1 MRLLWSGTALDRLRL
16 WTGLVL
22 FAFVATHL
30 LNHAVGLWSLEAMTT
45 VQHWRLAVT
54 RSPPGFVVLTASLL
68 THAGLALWKLA
79 RLRTL
84 RLRRAEVL
92 QGLSGLV
99 IPYLLMNH
107 LFEAGVGPRSLG
119 VAAAYPAILPLLW
132 PAKLSGQ
139 TLLIIV
145 VWLHGCLGL
154 HYWLRGEN
162 WYRAASH
169 VLAALAALIP
179 AAALAGF
186 VVAGREA
193 ARLAAADPTG
203 RAAIE
208 SAAGISAATRV
219 AMEAHAADAK
229 VAFYGLVA
237 LTVAILALRL
247 FAVRRPAEFPV
258 VYAGGPTVRSAVGP
272 TLLEISRTNRVPH
285 LSVCGGKARCSTCRV
300 RIVER
305 GEGLAPPAEAEQ
317 RLLRRIGAPPDVRL
331 ACQIRPNGPLMV
343 ALLLKPTAQFLTP
356 SLASGFE
363 AAGVDR
369 EAAVLFVDI
378 RGFTRLSQA
387 KLAYDVVHIL
397 NSFFAGVGQ
406 AIEAAGGRVDK
417 YIGDGL
423 MAVFEHPSGLPGAAR
438 AAVEAVVAI
447 DDALGGRQSPARG
460 RNRRAAPARDGPAR
474 RPAGDRADRL
484 GRGGAADGHRAGGQ
498 HREQA
503 REPGEG
509 EKRRTRRFAR
519 MRDRGRTFAGGARC
533 RRGRHSRAGGAVP
546 RPAGG
551 GGADSRRQR
560 PAWRR
565 NRARLVEGDVRGTR
579 HGLIGRCRGR
589 EGSMVR
595 CEQPH
600 VLASMLG
607 GDRDCVGDRTEQ
619 DGTGA
624 KPGAALRWANCASTR
639 RSSGRLQFRGS
650 YLDAGARRTCPDHS
664 IVVEASRR
672 RSDRASVH
680 WRWHRSARGSSGA
693 NAMVPNTDRQG
704 AGPVA
709 NEPWTCGASRER
721 RRFIEGIFNGA
732 MKALGTTHRVDAG

>member
-1 MRLLWSGTALDRLRL
+1 MRLLWSGTARDRLRL

-99 IPYLLMNH
+99 IPYLLMSH
-107 LFEAGVGPRSLG
+107 LFQAGVGPRSLG

-193 ARLAAADPTG
+193 ARLAAADLTG

-219 AMEAHAADAK
+219 TMEAHAADAK

-247 FAVRRPAEFPV
+247 FAVRRPAEFPI

-369 EAAVLFVDI
+369 EVAVLFVDI

-447 DDALGGRQSPARG
+447 DDALGRVNRQLADEIAEPLRLAMGLHGGRLVIG
-460 RNRRAAPARDGPAR
+460 RIGWGAAALPTVIGPAVNIASR
-474 RPAGDRADRL
+474 LESLAKARNVALAVSRECAIAAGLSLEGFAVDEVDIRGLEALFPVLLVADV
-484 GRGGAADGHRAGGQ
+484 AGL
-498 HREQA
+498 R
-503 REPGEG
+503 
-509 EKRRTRRFAR
+509 
-519 MRDRGRTFAGGARC
+519 
-533 RRGRHSRAGGAVP
+533 
-546 RPAGG
+546 
-551 GGADSRRQR
+551 
-560 PAWRR
+560 
-565 NRARLVEGDVRGTR
+565 
-579 HGLIGRCRGR
+579 
-589 EGSMVR
+589 
-595 CEQPH
+595 
-600 VLASMLG
+600 
-607 GDRDCVGDRTEQ
+607 
-619 DGTGA
+619 GA
-624 KPGAALRWANCASTR
+624 KAAAA
-639 RSSGRLQFRGS
+639 
-650 YLDAGARRTCPDHS
+650 
-664 IVVEASRR
+664 E
-672 RSDRASVH
+672 
-680 WRWHRSARGSSGA
+680 
-693 NAMVPNTDRQG
+693 
-704 AGPVA
+704 
-709 NEPWTCGASRER
+709 
-721 RRFIEGIFNGA
+721 
-732 MKALGTTHRVDAG
+732 

>member
-1 MRLLWSGTALDRLRL
+1 MRLLWSGTARDRLRL

-30 LNHAVGLWSLEAMTT
+30 LNHAVGLWSLEAMAT

-119 VAAAYPAILPLLW
+119 AAAVYPAILPLLW

-154 HYWLRGEN
+154 HYWLRGES

-169 VLAALAALIP
+169 VLAAFAALIP

-193 ARLAAADPTG
+193 ARLAAADPAG
-203 RAAIE
+203 QPAIE
-208 SAAGISAATRV
+208 SAAGISAATRA
-219 AMEAHAADAK
+219 AMDAHAADAK
-229 VAFYGLVA
+229 VAYLCLVA

-247 FAVRRPAEFPV
+247 LVVRRSAEFPV
-258 VYAGGPTVRSAVGP
+258 VYAGGPTVRSAFGP
-272 TLLEISRTNRVPH
+272 TLLEISRANRVPH

-300 RIVER
+300 RIVEG

-343 ALLLKPTAQFLTP
+343 ALLLKPTAQFLAP
-356 SLASGFE
+356 LASGFE

-387 KLAYDVVHIL
+387 MLAYDIVHIL

-423 MAVFEHPSGLPGAAR
+423 MAVFEHPNGLPGAAH

-447 DDALGGRQSPARG
+447 DDALGGVNRQLADEIAEPLRLAMGLHGGRLVIGRIGWGAAALPTVIGPAVNIASRLESLAKARNVALAVSGECAIAAGLSLAGLAIDEVEIRG
-460 RNRRAAPARDGPAR
+460 LDARFPVLLVEQVHGLAPARA
-474 RPAGDRADRL
+474 PAG
-484 GRGGAADGHRAGGQ
+484 
-498 HREQA
+498 EQ
-503 REPGEG
+503 
-509 EKRRTRRFAR
+509 
-519 MRDRGRTFAGGARC
+519 
-533 RRGRHSRAGGAVP
+533 
-546 RPAGG
+546 
-551 GGADSRRQR
+551 
-560 PAWRR
+560 
-565 NRARLVEGDVRGTR
+565 
-579 HGLIGRCRGR
+579 
-589 EGSMVR
+589 
-595 CEQPH
+595 
-600 VLASMLG
+600 
-607 GDRDCVGDRTEQ
+607 
-619 DGTGA
+619 
-624 KPGAALRWANCASTR
+624 ST
-639 RSSGRLQFRGS
+639 
-650 YLDAGARRTCPDHS
+650 
-664 IVVEASRR
+664 
-672 RSDRASVH
+672 
-680 WRWHRSARGSSGA
+680 
-693 NAMVPNTDRQG
+693 
-704 AGPVA
+704 
-709 NEPWTCGASRER
+709 
-721 RRFIEGIFNGA
+721 
-732 MKALGTTHRVDAG
+732 

>member
-154 HYWLRGEN
+154 HYWLRGEKG
-162 WYRAASH
+162 YRAASH

-208 SAAGISAATRV
+208 LAAGLSAATRV
-219 AMEAHAADAK
+219 AMDAHAADAK

-258 VYAGGPTVRSAVGP
+258 VYAGGRTVRSAVGP

-447 DDALGGRQSPARG
+447 DDALGECQSPARG

-551 GGADSRRQR
+551 
-560 PAWRR
+560 
-565 NRARLVEGDVRGTR
+565 
-579 HGLIGRCRGR
+579 RCRRAQAGKGR
-589 EGSMVR
+589 RGGVIDR
-595 CEQPH
+595 
-600 VLASMLG
+600 LG
-607 GDRDCVGDRTEQ
+607 GSKWGCSRNSGRSRETAHYFSWSRMRPLWIGPASRGHQRRRPERIQRTRDPASCPVSPTRRSDNEPGPASRTS
-619 DGTGA
+619 
-624 KPGAALRWANCASTR
+624 PSTR
-639 RSSGRLQFRGS
+639 RSH
-650 YLDAGARRTCPDHS
+650 THC
-664 IVVEASRR
+664 
-672 RSDRASVH
+672 
-680 WRWHRSARGSSGA
+680 
-693 NAMVPNTDRQG
+693 
-704 AGPVA
+704 
-709 NEPWTCGASRER
+709 ER
-721 RRFIEGIFNGA
+721 RVA
-732 MKALGTTHRVDAG
+732 MTIQMPHGLSRQPVRKIHHSRSRQTAMNSAVKPRLTPTPTSP

>member
-1 MRLLWSGTALDRLRL
+1 MRLLWSGTARDRLRL

-92 QGLSGLV
+92 QGMSGLV
-99 IPYLLMNH
+99 IPYLLMSH
-107 LFEAGVGPRSLG
+107 LFQAGVGPRSLG

-132 PAKLSGQ
+132 PAKFSGQ

-169 VLAALAALIP
+169 VLAALAALVP

-193 ARLAAADPTG
+193 ARLAAGSTE
-203 RAAIE
+203 RASTEA
-208 SAAGISAATRV
+208 AAGLSAATRAV
-219 AMEAHAADAK
+219 MAAQAADAK
-229 VAFYGLVA
+229 VAYLCLVA
-237 LTVAILALRL
+237 LTVAVLALR
-247 FAVRRPAEFPV
+247 FFVVRRPAEFPV

-272 TLLEISRTNRVPH
+272 TLLEISRANRVTH

-356 SLASGFE
+356 LASGFE
-363 AAGVDR
+363 SAGVDR

-423 MAVFEHPSGLPGAAR
+423 MAVFEHPNGLPGAAR

-447 DDALGGRQSPARG
+447 DDALGGVNRQLADEIAEPLRLAMGLHGG
-460 RNRRAAPARDGPAR
+460 RLVIGRIGWGAAALPTVIGPAVNIASR
-474 RPAGDRADRL
+474 LESLAKARNVALAVSRECAIAAGLSLAGLAIDEVEIRGLDTPFPVLLVAQAHELAPTRA
-484 GRGGAADGHRAGGQ
+484 RA
-498 HREQA
+498 
-503 REPGEG
+503 P
-509 EKRRTRRFAR
+509 
-519 MRDRGRTFAGGARC
+519 
-533 RRGRHSRAGGAVP
+533 GAV
-546 RPAGG
+546 
-551 GGADSRRQR
+551 
-560 PAWRR
+560 
-565 NRARLVEGDVRGTR
+565 L
-579 HGLIGRCRGR
+579 
-589 EGSMVR
+589 
-595 CEQPH
+595 
-600 VLASMLG
+600 
-607 GDRDCVGDRTEQ
+607 
-619 DGTGA
+619 
-624 KPGAALRWANCASTR
+624 
-639 RSSGRLQFRGS
+639 
-650 YLDAGARRTCPDHS
+650 
-664 IVVEASRR
+664 
-672 RSDRASVH
+672 
-680 WRWHRSARGSSGA
+680 
-693 NAMVPNTDRQG
+693 
-704 AGPVA
+704 
-709 NEPWTCGASRER
+709 
-721 RRFIEGIFNGA
+721 
-732 MKALGTTHRVDAG
+732 

>member
-1 MRLLWSGTALDRLRL
+1 MRLLWSGTARDRLRL

-92 QGLSGLV
+92 QGLSGLA
-99 IPYLLMNH
+99 IPFLLMPH

-154 HYWLRGEN
+154 HYWLRGES

-169 VLAALAALIP
+169 ALAALAALVP

-193 ARLAAADPTG
+193 ARLAAADLTG

-208 SAAGISAATRV
+208 SAAGISAATRL
-219 AMEAHAADAK
+219 AMAAHAADAK
-229 VAFYGLVA
+229 VAYLCLVA
-237 LTVAILALRL
+237 LTIAILALRL
-247 FAVRRPAEFPV
+247 FVVRRPGEFPV

-272 TLLEISRTNRVPH
+272 TLLEISRANRVPH

-369 EAAVLFVDI
+369 EVAVLFVDI

-423 MAVFEHPSGLPGAAR
+423 MAVFEHPNGLPGAAR

-447 DDALGGRQSPARG
+447 DDALGRVNRQLADEIAEPLRLAMGLHCGRLVIGRIGWGAAALPTVIGPAVNIASRLESLAKARNVALAVSRECAIAAGLSLEGLAVDEVDIRG
-460 RNRRAAPARDGPAR
+460 LEALFPVLLVAQVHELAPARAR
-474 RPAGDRADRL
+474 A
-484 GRGGAADGHRAGGQ
+484 
-498 HREQA
+498 E
-503 REPGEG
+503 
-509 EKRRTRRFAR
+509 
-519 MRDRGRTFAGGARC
+519 
-533 RRGRHSRAGGAVP
+533 
-546 RPAGG
+546 
-551 GGADSRRQR
+551 
-560 PAWRR
+560 
-565 NRARLVEGDVRGTR
+565 
-579 HGLIGRCRGR
+579 
-589 EGSMVR
+589 
-595 CEQPH
+595 
-600 VLASMLG
+600 
-607 GDRDCVGDRTEQ
+607 
-619 DGTGA
+619 
-624 KPGAALRWANCASTR
+624 
-639 RSSGRLQFRGS
+639 
-650 YLDAGARRTCPDHS
+650 
-664 IVVEASRR
+664 
-672 RSDRASVH
+672 
-680 WRWHRSARGSSGA
+680 
-693 NAMVPNTDRQG
+693 
-704 AGPVA
+704 
-709 NEPWTCGASRER
+709 
-721 RRFIEGIFNGA
+721 
-732 MKALGTTHRVDAG
+732 

>member
-208 SAAGISAATRV
+208 SAAGLSAATRV
-219 AMEAHAADAK
+219 AMDAHAADAK

-258 VYAGGPTVRSAVGP
+258 VYAGGGPTVRSAVGP

-447 DDALGGRQSPARG
+447 DDALGGVNRQLADEIAEPLRLAMGLHGGRLVIGRIGWGAAALPTVIGPAVNIASRLESLAKARNVALAVSRECAIAAGLSLEGLAVDEVDIRG
-460 RNRRAAPARDGPAR
+460 LEALFPVLLVAGCRRPQGGKGRRGGVIDLEQGRTVIASSAPASGRSPWMK
-474 RPAGDRADRL
+474 RAI
-484 GRGGAADGHRAGGQ
+484 
-498 HREQA
+498 
-503 REPGEG
+503 
-509 EKRRTRRFAR
+509 RF
-519 MRDRGRTFAGGARC
+519 
-533 RRGRHSRAGGAVP
+533 
-546 RPAGG
+546 
-551 GGADSRRQR
+551 
-560 PAWRR
+560 
-565 NRARLVEGDVRGTR
+565 
-579 HGLIGRCRGR
+579 
-589 EGSMVR
+589 
-595 CEQPH
+595 
-600 VLASMLG
+600 
-607 GDRDCVGDRTEQ
+607 
-619 DGTGA
+619 
-624 KPGAALRWANCASTR
+624 STH
-639 RSSGRLQFRGS
+639 SGRLSRDERLHYFSFSLPLGCFATSLVATSLLAMTIQRDRR
-650 YLDAGARRTCPDHS
+650 LLAAGANGGGIKAPS
-664 IVVEASRR
+664 KPFSKLLQNSRVLLQAFPNK
-672 RSDRASVH
+672 SLAVLWDF
-680 WRWHRSARGSSGA
+680 SGLQGFQTPFDA
-693 NAMVPNTDRQG
+693 FAIPN
-704 AGPVA
+704 
-709 NEPWTCGASRER
+709 
-721 RRFIEGIFNGA
+721 
-732 MKALGTTHRVDAG
+732 

>member
-1 MRLLWSGTALDRLRL
+1 M
-16 WTGLVL
+16 
-22 FAFVATHL
+22 
-30 LNHAVGLWSLEAMTT
+30 
-45 VQHWRLAVT
+45 
-54 RSPPGFVVLTASLL
+54 
-68 THAGLALWKLA
+68 
-79 RLRTL
+79 
-84 RLRRAEVL
+84 
-92 QGLSGLV
+92 
-99 IPYLLMNH
+99 
-107 LFEAGVGPRSLG
+107 
-119 VAAAYPAILPLLW
+119 
-132 PAKLSGQ
+132 
-139 TLLIIV
+139 
-145 VWLHGCLGL
+145 
-154 HYWLRGEN
+154 
-162 WYRAASH
+162 
-169 VLAALAALIP
+169 LAALAALIP

-219 AMEAHAADAK
+219 AMDAHAADAK

-447 DDALGGRQSPARG
+447 DDALGGVNRQLADEIAEPLRLAMGLHGGRLVIGRIGWGAAALPTVIGPAVNIASRLESLAKARNVALAVSRECAIAAGLSLEGLAVDEVDIRGLEALFPVLLVADVAGLRRGKGRRGGVIALEQGHTVIASSAPASGRSPWMKRPVPCHARERG
-460 RNRRAAPARDGPAR
+460 HPERHVAISISAFHRIPQRYPDFTGEVGPCCAASSCPTFPLSRVCQRGFRPMLSNSSGVSIINKMADCFLLAQRSNPGPHRAAPG
-474 RPAGDRADRL
+474 L
-484 GRGGAADGHRAGGQ
+484 L
-498 HREQA
+498 
-503 REPGEG
+503 
-509 EKRRTRRFAR
+509 RRFAPR
-519 MRDRGRTFAGGARC
+519 NDDPMPHGLSRQPVRKIH
-533 RRGRHSRAGGAVP
+533 HSRSRQTAMNSAVKP
-546 RPAGG
+546 RLTPTPT
-551 GGADSRRQR
+551 S
-560 PAWRR
+560 
-565 NRARLVEGDVRGTR
+565 
-579 HGLIGRCRGR
+579 
-589 EGSMVR
+589 
-595 CEQPH
+595 
-600 VLASMLG
+600 
-607 GDRDCVGDRTEQ
+607 
-619 DGTGA
+619 
-624 KPGAALRWANCASTR
+624 
-639 RSSGRLQFRGS
+639 
-650 YLDAGARRTCPDHS
+650 
-664 IVVEASRR
+664 
-672 RSDRASVH
+672 
-680 WRWHRSARGSSGA
+680 
-693 NAMVPNTDRQG
+693 
-704 AGPVA
+704 
-709 NEPWTCGASRER
+709 PWP
-721 RRFIEGIFNGA
+721 
-732 MKALGTTHRVDAG
+732 